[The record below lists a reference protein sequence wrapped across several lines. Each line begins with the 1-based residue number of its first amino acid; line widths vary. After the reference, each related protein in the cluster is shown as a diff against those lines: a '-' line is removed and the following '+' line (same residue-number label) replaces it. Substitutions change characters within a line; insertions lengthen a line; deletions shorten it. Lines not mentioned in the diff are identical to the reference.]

1 MNSDRRSTE
10 DNS

>member
-10 DNS
+10 DNL